1 MLGFRVGSV
10 LGPRAG
16 EGGYRRKAAKM
27 RVTAAKLTAGHRRC
41 MYSMVTGFL
50 VDKRNLHIC
59 SPSIA
64 QLA

>member
-1 MLGFRVGSV
+1 MLGLRVGSI

-16 EGGYRRKAAKM
+16 EGGYCRRAANM
-27 RVTAAKLTAGHRRC
+27 RITAAKLTAGHQRC

-50 VDKRNLHIC
+50 VDRRNLHIC